1 MPLHSPIPDYLAEI
15 LDDVHDK
22 DDGVVAD
29 YIPELQ
35 DADPDKLALA
45 VCTATGRLYSV
56 GDDEVEFSIQSI
68 SKPFVYALA
77 LDQAGED
84 AVNQVVGVE
93 PSGEAFNELSLEEES
108 KRPDNA
114 MINAG
119 AIAINQLI
127 NGKDSSV
134 AARTERIV
142 QLFSDLAGREL
153 RVDEKTC
160 DSELSGAD
168 RNLSIAYML
177 RSYGIVKD
185 AAEDVIRSYTEQCSV
200 MVTARDLAVMAA
212 TLANGGVQPI
222 TGKRVISSRAARHTL
237 AVMSSAGMYD
247 AAGRWMYKVGIPA
260 KSGVA
265 GGLIGTMPGQMGIAT
280 FSPRLDEQGNSVR
293 GVKAFEQMSEQMSL
307 HLMGATNYSPPGI
320 RSIEREGD
328 ATLITLQG
336 VINFTAAENVLYE
349 LSQHR
354 LTSDQLVLDI
364 SDVVSFN
371 KIGRRVVKEGLR
383 RFRENGVHVAIYDPE
398 DVMVDKEYSDGTL
411 AEKVDD
417 FELTVSIDARAD
429 EVYNAIVQPSTWWAD
444 AIEGDP
450 SEEGGIF
457 EICLPGHYSQ
467 YRVVSAEPGQRVVWH
482 VEQTGHADEF
492 SEWTGSDLVFEL
504 EEVDNDGEVFT
515 RLNFTHRGLQSHKA
529 LYEEGSNDWTTYLR
543 ESLPALLAEGKGKPV
558 TA

>member
-1 MPLHSPIPDYLAEI
+1 MALDSPIPDYLADI
-15 LDDVHDK
+15 LDYVHDK
-22 DDGVVAD
+22 DGGAVAD
-29 YIPELQ
+29 YIPELK

-45 VCTATGRLYSV
+45 VCTANGRLYSV

-84 AVNQVVGVE
+84 AVSQVVGVE

-127 NGKDSSV
+127 NGTDSSIDSR
-134 AARTERIV
+134 ADRIL
-142 QLFSDLAGREL
+142 QLFSDLAGRKLRIDEEL
-153 RVDEKTC
+153 T
-160 DSELSGAD
+160 DSELAGAD

-177 RSYGIVKD
+177 RNYGIVKD
-185 AAEDVIRSYTEQCSV
+185 SAEDVIRSYTRQCSV
-200 MVTARDLAVMAA
+200 MVTTRDLAVMAA
-212 TLANGGVQPI
+212 TLANGGVQPV
-222 TGKRVISSRAARHTL
+222 TGERIFSSRAARHAL

-247 AAGRWMYKVGIPA
+247 AAGRWMYTVGIPA

-293 GVKAFEQMSEQMSL
+293 GVQAFEQMSEQMDL
-307 HLMGATNYSPPGI
+307 HLMGAANYAPPGI

-349 LSQHR
+349 ISQHR

-364 SDVVSFN
+364 SEVASFN

-383 RFRENGVHVAIYDPE
+383 RLRENGAHVAIYDPD
-398 DVMVDKEYSDGTL
+398 DVMADKEYSDGTH

-450 SEEGGIF
+450 SEEGEIF
-457 EICLPGHYSQ
+457 ELNLPENYAQ
-467 YRVVSAEPGQRVVWH
+467 YRVVTAEPGQRVVWH
-482 VEQTGHADEF
+482 VEQTGHADEV

-504 EEVDNDGEVFT
+504 EEVEEDGEVFT
-515 RLNFTHRGLQSHKA
+515 RLNFTHRGLQQHKV
-529 LYEEGSNDWTTYLR
+529 LYEEGSNDWTGRLR
-543 ESLPALLAEGKGKPV
+543 EALPALITEGKSR
-558 TA
+558 